1 MGESADVNVFI
12 GEIFWVVFLSGGA
25 KKKKKK
31 SKICSVSSSASQ
43 LKSYM
48 KCETKIKA
56 DFTLK
61 AIMLVLTDTCLQR

>member
-12 GEIFWVVFLSGGA
+12 GEIFWVVFFLGGQ
-25 KKKKKK
+25 KKKKK